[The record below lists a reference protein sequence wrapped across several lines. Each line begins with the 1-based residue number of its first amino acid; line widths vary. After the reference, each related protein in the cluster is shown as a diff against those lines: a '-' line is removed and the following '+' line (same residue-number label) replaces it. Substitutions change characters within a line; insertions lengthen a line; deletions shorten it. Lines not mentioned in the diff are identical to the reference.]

1 MSVRRAENRV
11 FVAVGAN
18 LGDRERAFD
27 FALARFAASA
37 GVRVVRRST
46 WIETEPVGGPAGQ
59 PRFLNGVVEL
69 ATTLDV
75 RAFFALLQSIEFQAG
90 RDRSRSVRH
99 GPRELDLDLL
109 LFGDLE
115 IDEFDL
121 TVPHP
126 RMGEREFVLAP
137 LAELEPDLAR
147 LHRRQASD
155 AHAR

>member
-1 MSVRRAENRV
+1 MNARRGEVRV

-46 WIETEPVGGPAGQ
+46 WIETEPVGGPVGQ

-69 ATTLDV
+69 GTTLDV
-75 RAFFALLQSIEFQAG
+75 RAFFALLQAIEFQAG

-115 IDEFDL
+115 IDEPDL

-126 RMGEREFVLAP
+126 RMGEREFVLGP

-147 LHRRQASD
+147 SRRRLSSRVD
-155 AHAR
+155 AR